1 MSDRTRRPNGTESP
15 AAVTIESA
23 PVIVTGPGLPQ
34 RVEMSQPGDPAS
46 YTATAPE
53 NNIMLHGYREL
64 TERQA
69 SQLRNVKDLGLALWN
84 ELHMIDESS
93 ADDTAFV
100 SRELAYAAKALEETI
115 MWAEKFFNL

>member
-34 RVEMSQPGDPAS
+34 RVEMSQPGDPTS
-46 YTATAPE
+46 YAATAPE

-100 SRELAYAAKALEETI
+100 SRELAYAAKALEEAI